1 VVFSASGDDGR
12 RLPELPAQSARAVCG
27 IVGTIWRRT
36 SRLEDQ
42 NDKKKSRH
50 SLAARSI
57 LGGVKVQR
65 WLDDAPLMID
75 KP

>member
-1 VVFSASGDDGR
+1 VATAEED
-12 RLPELPAQSARAVCG
+12 RLSFLPQSAHVVCG
-27 IVGTIWRRT
+27 SHRRHNWRRT

-50 SLAARSI
+50 SGSVF